1 MVGTQLVA
9 GAFNK
14 EYQGKL
20 LSEMASLYSLADILT
35 GCALHA
41 GEV

>member
-14 EYQGKL
+14 EHQVKL
-20 LSEMASLYSLADILT
+20 LSKTASLHLLEDKL
-35 GCALHA
+35 
-41 GEV
+41 